1 MKFWHEVPY
10 AACRMDVRLPNYIQ
24 KVAVARIVYSSENLK
39 AKPISFLRKTMT
51 VFQHMEAVQ
60 GFANNVFFF
69 LKLKAIMRIQQQQ
82 LVKEEGKVSWKFN
95 AAISIF

>member
-1 MKFWHEVPY
+1 MY
-10 AACRMDVRLPNYIQ
+10 
-24 KVAVARIVYSSENLK
+24 
-39 AKPISFLRKTMT
+39 
-51 VFQHMEAVQ
+51 
-60 GFANNVFFF
+60 FFF